1 MTQQH
6 LAAMPTSGPAPSASS
21 QPPPAHDA
29 PVLQAFPVQFHGVAR
44 DFFGVWFVN
53 ILLTIITLGIWSA
66 WATVRTNRWFY
77 GNTVIKSHAFEYHAT
92 PLQILKGRLIAVA
105 LIAVIAAINFFAPML
120 ELFILVALA
129 FAMPWAIN
137 AGLRFGACMTS
148 WSNVRFDFHGS
159 YWRAFGVFLFMPIA
173 VMLTLGLLI
182 LAPML
187 TLRPIAAM
195 PTLGLLMPIAAMLTL
210 GLLIPVNSKLLGR
223 YLAGGYRYGG
233 ASFACAPPLSA
244 LYRAL
249 GRTAV
254 LVIGIAAPGLL
265 ATYLMCVSAGIPF
278 DIHFLLLA
286 FVLGKGQIV
295 LPSIVSVYAAM
306 FAGGIYYGACV
317 RNEIYN
323 QTTIQGG
330 HRLQSRLSPLRYTWI
345 MASGFFVTAITLTL
359 AYPWARVRQYR
370 YLAQSVTLLAA
381 PGLDEFVSQQQR
393 APSSFGGEFSELE
406 GFASASSI

>member
-6 LAAMPTSGPAPSASS
+6 LAAAPTSGPAAPSSP

-29 PVLQAFPVQFHGVAR
+29 PVLQVAPVQFNGVAR

-53 ILLTIITLGIWSA
+53 LLLTIVTLGIWSA

-105 LIAVIAAINFFAPML
+105 LIALIAAVSYVAPML

-137 AGLRFGACMTS
+137 AGLRFSACMTS

-159 YWRAFGVFLFMPIA
+159 YWRAFGVFL
-173 VMLTLGLLI
+173 
-182 LAPML
+182 
-187 TLRPIAAM
+187 
-195 PTLGLLMPIAAMLTL
+195 LMPIAAMLTL
-210 GLLIPVNSKLLGR
+210 GLLAPVHSKLLGR
-223 YLAGGYRYGG
+223 YLADGYRYGG
-233 ASFACAPPLSA
+233 FSFACAPRLST

-249 GRTAV
+249 GRTAA

-278 DIHFLLLA
+278 HIHSLLLA
-286 FVLGKGQIV
+286 FVLGKGHIV
-295 LPSIVSVYAAM
+295 LPSIVSVYAAV
-306 FAGGIYYGACV
+306 FFGGIHYGACV
-317 RNEIYN
+317 RNELYN
-323 QTTIQGG
+323 RTTIQGG
-330 HRLQSRLSPLRYTWI
+330 HRLQSRLSPMRYAWI
-345 MASGFFVTAITLTL
+345 LASGFLVTAITLTL

-381 PGLDEFVSQQQR
+381 PGLDEFISQQR
-393 APSSFGGEFSELE
+393 HAPSSFGGEFSELE

>member
-6 LAAMPTSGPAPSASS
+6 LAAAPTSGSAPTSS
-21 QPPPAHDA
+21 PQQPPAHEA
-29 PVLQAFPVQFHGVAR
+29 PALQAFPVQFHGVAR

-105 LIAVIAAINFFAPML
+105 VIAAISAVTFLFGPRF
-120 ELFILVALA
+120 ELLIPVMVV

-159 YWRAFGVFLFMPIA
+159 YWRAFAVF
-173 VMLTLGLLI
+173 
-182 LAPML
+182 
-187 TLRPIAAM
+187 
-195 PTLGLLMPIAAMLTL
+195 LLMPIAAVATL
-210 GLLIPVNSKLLGR
+210 GLLAPVQSMLLGR
-223 YLAGGYRYGG
+223 YLANGYRYGG
-233 ASFACAPPLSA
+233 ASFASAPRLSA
-244 LYRAL
+244 LYRDL
-249 GRTAV
+249 GPSV
-254 LVIGIAAPGLL
+254 LLAIGIAAPGLL
-265 ATYLMCVSAGIPF
+265 ATYLMCVAAGITF
-278 DIHFLLLA
+278 NTQSLLLA
-286 FVLGKGQIV
+286 FILGAKHIV
-295 LPSIVSVYAAM
+295 LPFIVSVYAAI
-306 FAGGIYYGACV
+306 FFSGIYYGACV

-330 HRLQSRLSPLRYTWI
+330 HRLQSRLSPMRYAWI
-345 MASGFFVTAITLTL
+345 VTSGFFVTAITLTL

-381 PGLDEFVSQQQR
+381 PGLDEFVSQQR
-393 APSSFGGEFSELE
+393 RDPSSFGGEFSELE
-406 GFASASSI
+406 GFASAASI